1 MVSGAAGAQA
11 GDPCLGLLSIIAS
24 ASRAR
29 ANRFADAEVRLI
41 TAKTRRS
48 ITAAI
53 RMRRH
58 MHSYVDALAEADDR
72 DEIVVGDTAVEGVG
86 QPR

>member
-1 MVSGAAGAQA
+1 M
-11 GDPCLGLLSIIAS
+11 
-24 ASRAR
+24 
-29 ANRFADAEVRLI
+29 I

-58 MHSYVDALAEADDR
+58 MHSYVDALAEADER

-86 QPR
+86 HPR